1 MRRVIEELI
10 ARRQEKAGETGRLL
24 EDIAADLG
32 RPLLSGK
39 KRKILQEK
47 ACRLAGLIGEW
58 MTVQDRE
65 WDAYAGNHAT
75 SVFKSL
81 QWKIEKLEAEYS
93 HLRTLLSTFATLE
106 RDLDRLVDKV
116 SSAAG
121 IADVEKLKQVAE
133 RVSPHQYADFEARFR
148 GTPEQIR
155 RRLTPYLG
163 HFAASDDL
171 LDVGCGRGEF
181 LLLLREQGKKAR
193 GIDLSDSM
201 LAEAAAMGVETEKAE
216 ALAYLGS
223 LPDRSLGGLFSAQ
236 VIEHLAPDAL
246 TRLVAEAAR
255 VLRPGAPIVLNTVN
269 PLSLFALSQIYF
281 LDPTHRAP
289 VHPEYLRHLLERS
302 GFTGVTIEYAA
313 ELAAERLR
321 ETPPDLPGARE
332 FNDNV
337 DRLNRILFAPAEYAA
352 IGSRS

>member
-10 ARRQEKAGETGRLL
+10 ARRQEKAGETDRLL
-24 EDIAADLG
+24 AGIAAELERPFLSRRRRRELG
-32 RPLLSGK
+32 AKVS
-39 KRKILQEK
+39 
-47 ACRLAGLIGEW
+47 RLAGLLGEW

-116 SSAAG
+116 QTAAG
-121 IADVEKLKQVAE
+121 RPDVEALKEAAA

-155 RRLTPYLG
+155 RRLAAYLPT
-163 HFAASDDL
+163 FAGSDDI
-171 LDVGCGRGEF
+171 LDLGCGRGEF
-181 LLLLREQGKKAR
+181 LELLREQGKRAR

-201 LAEAAAMGVETEKAE
+201 LAEASARGVTAQKAD
-216 ALAYLGS
+216 ALAYLRS
-223 LPDRSLGGLFSAQ
+223 LPDASLGGLFSAQ
-236 VIEHLAPDAL
+236 VIEHLEPEVL
-246 TRLVAEAAR
+246 TRLIGEAWR

-269 PLSLFALSQIYF
+269 PLSLFALSQIYL

-302 GFTGVTIEYAA
+302 GFSGVTVEYAA
-313 ELAAERLR
+313 ELTAERLEEAPSDR
-321 ETPPDLPGARE
+321 PLARE
-332 FNDNV
+332 FNGNV

-352 IGSRS
+352 IGHKP